1 MGNQAKGATAISAP
15 EKRGAADLVTFTNAM
30 KDNCV
35 GIRKYGPAR
44 GGGYSW
50 VLWAS
55 RCTPPAA
62 RATDAEINAFIAGAS
77 FRQ

>member
-1 MGNQAKGATAISAP
+1 MGNQAKGATSISAP
-15 EKRGAADLVTFTNAM
+15 VRRGDADLVTFTNAQ
-30 KDNCV
+30 KDNCL
-35 GIRKYGPAR
+35 GIRKYGQPR

-55 RCTPPAA
+55 RCTPAA
-62 RATDAEINAFIAGAS
+62 VRASDAEINAFIAGAS